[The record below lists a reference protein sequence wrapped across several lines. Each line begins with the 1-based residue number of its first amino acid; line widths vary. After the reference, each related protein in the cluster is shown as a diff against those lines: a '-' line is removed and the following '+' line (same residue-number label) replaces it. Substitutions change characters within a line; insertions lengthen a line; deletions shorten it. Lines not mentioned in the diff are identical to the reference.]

1 MMKFKRITAFLL
13 ILCMVMIGGCSQEEA
28 VDPVKTAVQTAENYL
43 FNKDYKNAAK
53 AYEAMGGY
61 GDAPLYTVYCL
72 AMQALEDGKYENAY
86 LSFDML
92 GDFLD
97 SRFASVYAKAL
108 FNTESAKKEPECYLH
123 AAEFFDRIPLY
134 RDSAVRAENAR
145 LSLYKEAEKCLNAG
159 EYELSAHYFAL
170 LEDYSDSAQMEKYV
184 YAREYEAAG
193 TENLAKYLYSV
204 NRYEKLNGFK
214 DSKARSK
221 AVLEN
226 SYAFGT
232 EKFEL
237 GDYTD
242 AANVFLCLTKNG
254 KILEETYSDSAEM
267 HDYANAHFALEK
279 SGDDIEKMLSAAV
292 GFDQMKGF
300 KKSAEKAE
308 EIRLNVYTIGETALE
323 NGKYETAQACFE
335 AQKDYKDSEEM
346 VGYTLARAFEAE
358 NAGTDDGKISAA
370 ITYEKLNGFRDSGDR
385 AEKMRGEIYK
395 KAENALENGE
405 YENAETLFAMQDYKD
420 SKNMAQYAKA
430 VGAEAKSGKND
441 VKKIDAAKEFE
452 KLGDFK
458 DSAKRAAALREDVY
472 QKAEKAFSNRNYL
485 NAIRLYTI
493 QDYKDSKTMVD
504 YARAASLEFEGK
516 HADAAEEFEKL
527 GEFRDSAEKAA
538 SLRQGIYDR
547 AVKALNSGKY
557 KNAIELFASQDYL
570 DSKDMI
576 VYTENMIIYDG
587 AAAYAAKGMPVKAAE
602 AYESLGEFK
611 DSAEKAASIRKDIY
625 DRAVKALEEGKY
637 DESAKLFASQDY
649 EDSEEMISY
658 VNAAKLL
665 SEGKNTEAA
674 TAYEAMGEFK
684 DSAEKAASIR
694 KNIYDR
700 AVKALEEGKYDE
712 SAKLFASQ
720 DYEDSE
726 EMISYVNAAKLLS
739 EGKNTEAASAYE
751 AMGEFRDSAEKAA
764 SIRKDIYDRAVKA
777 LEEGKYDESAK
788 LFASQ
793 DYEDSEEM
801 ISYVNAAK
809 LESNGK
815 FIEAAEAFEDMGDFR
830 DSLSRADNLRM
841 SVYDKAYEALA
852 MNDFDL
858 SLSLFSSQ
866 DYKESKKM
874 VSYVKASKL
883 EAEDKFI
890 EAAEAYEAMG
900 EYMES
905 DKKAVQIRA
914 NVYNQANSLFEKGNY
929 AEAKALYALQKE
941 YEDGADMCAYIDGL
955 VHEQKEE
962 YEKALDVFVSLSGFR
977 DADDR
982 SEASRARIYEN
993 AWKLADGGEYTKANE
1008 KFTLLGSYKDSENA
1022 ASYVSALRKMNAAG
1036 ANAEEYV
1043 GAKESFAS
1051 LGNYKDS
1058 ADYVKKID
1066 KLLFMRFVDEISV
1079 FSENGLAAF
1088 RKNGK
1093 WGFINTEGNVVV
1105 SAQYDQVYAYTEGL
1119 AAVKLAGSW
1128 GFIDENGDMVIQN
1141 KYASVRSFSSG
1152 MAWVKKESGSSYWW
1166 FINQSGK
1173 ESRESYSM
1181 RSSAVP
1187 EDFDGNYAYVNC
1199 YYDSDKGT
1207 IDKSGKIVSCS
1218 HLSFSEGISV
1228 ISEYESFTY
1237 TYGYMNENGD
1247 IISEVQWQEA
1257 KPFTNGFAVV
1267 KKNGM
1272 YGLIDKT
1279 GKLVIDCKY
1288 SSVNSPKNGICLV
1301 SLNGKYGY
1309 VSVKG
1314 TTVSPVNW
1322 TYAYDYTDGLA
1333 LVWKDGY
1340 YGYIG
1345 TDGQTKIAFTWDE
1358 ASSFENGYACVKQYG
1373 SRKFIDKEG
1382 NIVMTLSKEVIEVLG
1397 SYTDPAILL
1406 RNAYG
1411 KYGYCAKD
1419 GAMLTDFKYNEA
1431 YGFSCGLARVKSGD
1445 YYGYIDETGK
1455 EVIPFKYYSA
1465 MDFSDDIAL
1474 VQNSYYTDYFYIDKN
1489 MNVIYQTDTI
1499 DNYDIHP
1506 FIGGTAFV
1514 RKDYGNYFFLIDK
1527 NGSILTKEIYN
1538 NISESNMSYDDISE
1552 GMYAYMLESGEI
1564 PTGMADTEKY
1574 GTYAYVSIPSLTESG
1589 IFPSNTKFRI
1599 SRTGEI
1605 LAFNGHET
1613 SPVYAK
1619 KINGAWYLTNFE
1631 GDILV

>member
-1 MMKFKRITAFLL
+1 MWARKRVL
-13 ILCMVMIGGCSQEEA
+13 
-28 VDPVKTAVQTAENYL
+28 P
-43 FNKDYKNAAK
+43 
-53 AYEAMGGY
+53 
-61 GDAPLYTVYCL
+61 P
-72 AMQALEDGKYENAY
+72 
-86 LSFDML
+86 
-92 GDFLD
+92 
-97 SRFASVYAKAL
+97 
-108 FNTESAKKEPECYLH
+108 SA
-123 AAEFFDRIPLY
+123 I
-134 RDSAVRAENAR
+134 
-145 LSLYKEAEKCLNAG
+145 
-159 EYELSAHYFAL
+159 
-170 LEDYSDSAQMEKYV
+170 
-184 YAREYEAAG
+184 
-193 TENLAKYLYSV
+193 
-204 NRYEKLNGFK
+204 
-214 DSKARSK
+214 
-221 AVLEN
+221 
-226 SYAFGT
+226 
-232 EKFEL
+232 
-237 GDYTD
+237 
-242 AANVFLCLTKNG
+242 
-254 KILEETYSDSAEM
+254 
-267 HDYANAHFALEK
+267 
-279 SGDDIEKMLSAAV
+279 
-292 GFDQMKGF
+292 
-300 KKSAEKAE
+300 
-308 EIRLNVYTIGETALE
+308 
-323 NGKYETAQACFE
+323 
-335 AQKDYKDSEEM
+335 
-346 VGYTLARAFEAE
+346 
-358 NAGTDDGKISAA
+358 
-370 ITYEKLNGFRDSGDR
+370 
-385 AEKMRGEIYK
+385 
-395 KAENALENGE
+395 
-405 YENAETLFAMQDYKD
+405 
-420 SKNMAQYAKA
+420 
-430 VGAEAKSGKND
+430 
-441 VKKIDAAKEFE
+441 
-452 KLGDFK
+452 
-458 DSAKRAAALREDVY
+458 
-472 QKAEKAFSNRNYL
+472 
-485 NAIRLYTI
+485 
-493 QDYKDSKTMVD
+493 
-504 YARAASLEFEGK
+504 
-516 HADAAEEFEKL
+516 
-527 GEFRDSAEKAA
+527 
-538 SLRQGIYDR
+538 
-547 AVKALNSGKY
+547 
-557 KNAIELFASQDYL
+557 
-570 DSKDMI
+570 
-576 VYTENMIIYDG
+576 
-587 AAAYAAKGMPVKAAE
+587 
-602 AYESLGEFK
+602 
-611 DSAEKAASIRKDIY
+611 
-625 DRAVKALEEGKY
+625 
-637 DESAKLFASQDY
+637 
-649 EDSEEMISY
+649 
-658 VNAAKLL
+658 
-665 SEGKNTEAA
+665 
-674 TAYEAMGEFK
+674 
-684 DSAEKAASIR
+684 
-694 KNIYDR
+694 
-700 AVKALEEGKYDE
+700 
-712 SAKLFASQ
+712 
-720 DYEDSE
+720 
-726 EMISYVNAAKLLS
+726 
-739 EGKNTEAASAYE
+739 
-751 AMGEFRDSAEKAA
+751 
-764 SIRKDIYDRAVKA
+764 
-777 LEEGKYDESAK
+777 
-788 LFASQ
+788 
-793 DYEDSEEM
+793 
-801 ISYVNAAK
+801 
-809 LESNGK
+809 
-815 FIEAAEAFEDMGDFR
+815 
-830 DSLSRADNLRM
+830 
-841 SVYDKAYEALA
+841 
-852 MNDFDL
+852 
-858 SLSLFSSQ
+858 
-866 DYKESKKM
+866 
-874 VSYVKASKL
+874 
-883 EAEDKFI
+883 
-890 EAAEAYEAMG
+890 
-900 EYMES
+900 
-905 DKKAVQIRA
+905 
-914 NVYNQANSLFEKGNY
+914 
-929 AEAKALYALQKE
+929 
-941 YEDGADMCAYIDGL
+941 
-955 VHEQKEE
+955 
-962 YEKALDVFVSLSGFR
+962 
-977 DADDR
+977 
-982 SEASRARIYEN
+982 
-993 AWKLADGGEYTKANE
+993 
-1008 KFTLLGSYKDSENA
+1008 
-1022 ASYVSALRKMNAAG
+1022 
-1036 ANAEEYV
+1036 
-1043 GAKESFAS
+1043 
-1051 LGNYKDS
+1051 
-1058 ADYVKKID
+1058 KKID